1 VKAIVVDDESTSAP
15 MAADA
20 VGTFDDVYRREQ
32 PELVRLAAAMAA
44 EVYAVVHEVVF
55 TGLTGPVSGSRCDP
69 TTHRSPR
76 PAIGSARPC

>member
-32 PELVRLAAAMAA
+32 PELVRLAAAMAP

-55 TGLTGPVSGSRCDP
+55 TAPDRASPVHAAIRRPIDP
-69 TTHRSPR
+69 R
-76 PAIGSARPC
+76 AR